1 MSFSIT
7 EILEYRAAHAPDLI
21 ALQDV
26 DGFITYSDWRHEAQ
40 RMAKMFALHD
50 MAYRD
55 MVALEG
61 SRKGFI
67 PSAVAYM
74 AVELLGAIPLIVPEN
89 MSSSDKERAYRQC
102 GLAHIVRIRDNGNTV
117 ILHRDRASD
126 FSIPSF
132 DDQRISEVLFSSG
145 TTGIPKLI
153 ACPMDEITYMWDES
167 EIDISERG
175 IEVHGA
181 AWGTNYS
188 QEIMRSSLLWGSH
201 IFTPRNIDGK
211 GILESIREFG
221 VNTLRLTP
229 PLARALIRQM
239 KQDTEGQVRH
249 ISISSAA
256 SDPGLLDSVQRHFPQ
271 ATIINQYSA
280 TESGRSRL
288 ELVWGKDPR
297 DVLGRPQD
305 GTEVRINTGSHEI
318 TTDDG
323 HKAGEIEL
331 RHHQA
336 PSRRVLTGDKKTGSS
351 EWVHTGDLGYLRE
364 DGYVVL
370 VDRVDDIINCGGRKV
385 SSLQLESAIRNI
397 PNVSDVLVCG
407 VPHPT
412 LGEAIGVLLCKNN
425 ENEPVRIEDMFN
437 GMPVQ
442 TIKTVDMI
450 PLTRAG
456 KPDRK
461 QARTILTSST
471 ASKHTGESDDISAHV
486 YIILDGVIPNVEA
499 KQSLSWVAAG
509 GDSLASV
516 ELMDILS
523 EEYGIELDP
532 NLFDADHTIQDLI
545 RFVQDHLNG
554 AES

>member
-7 EILEYRAAHAPDLI
+7 EILEYRTAHTPELI

-26 DGFITYSDWRHEAQ
+26 DGFITYSDWLEKAQ
-40 RMAKMFALHD
+40 RMARMFTPHG

-55 MVALEG
+55 VVALEG

-89 MSSSDKERAYRQC
+89 ISSSDKEHAYAQC
-102 GLAHIVRIRDNGNTV
+102 GLSHIVRIKDNGNTV
-117 ILHRDRASD
+117 ILHRDRDSD
-126 FSIPSF
+126 PSLPSS

-145 TTGIPKLI
+145 TTGTPKLI
-153 ACPMDEITYMWDES
+153 ACPMDEITYMWNES
-167 EIDISERG
+167 GIDMPERG

-239 KQDTEGQVRH
+239 RQDTEERVKH
-249 ISISSAA
+249 ISVSSAA
-256 SDPGLLDSVQRHFPQ
+256 SDPRLLDNIQQHFPQ
-271 ATIINQYSA
+271 ATIINQYPA

-297 DVLGRPQD
+297 NVLGRPQD
-305 GTEVRINTGSHEI
+305 GTEVRINTDSHEI
-318 TTDDG
+318 STDDG
-323 HKAGEIEL
+323 HTAGEIEL
-331 RHHQA
+331 RHREA
-336 PSRRVLTGDKKTGSS
+336 PARTVLAGDKKTEPS

-370 VDRVDDIINCGGRKV
+370 VDRIDDIINCGGRKV
-385 SSLQLESAIRNI
+385 SSLQLESAVRNI
-397 PNVSDVLVCG
+397 PNVSDVLACG

-412 LGEAIGVLLCKNN
+412 LGEAIGMLLCKDNAD
-425 ENEPVRIEDMFN
+425 EPILMGNLLD
-437 GMPVQ
+437 GLPVQ
-442 TIKTVDMI
+442 IVKTVDAI

-461 QARTILTSST
+461 QARTILASSLGS
-471 ASKHTGESDDISAHV
+471 AQTGETEAADARIYA
-486 YIILDGVIPNVEA
+486 ILNEMIPEA
-499 KQSLSWVAAG
+499 QTKQTLSWIAAG

-532 NLFDADHTIQDLI
+532 HLFDTDHTIQDLI
-545 RFVQDHLNG
+545 RFIRDHLNG
-554 AES
+554 AKS